1 MTKKVLVTGAGGF
14 IVEEALRRGYD
25 VWAAVR
31 ATTSREFL
39 KDSRINFVELDFTD
53 GDKFKS
59 TIEAQLR
66 QHGAWDYVVHNLG
79 ATKCVNFN
87 DFNRVNSVV
96 CGCLSTRCA
105 RSMPC
110 RRIRYDEFDGSAR
123 CGR

>member
-1 MTKKVLVTGAGGF
+1 MTKKVLVTGAGGFIGGF

-87 DFNRVNSVV
+87 DFNRVNY
-96 CGCLSTRCA
+96 GCLRLLVDTL
-105 RSMPC
+105 RSLDAVP
-110 RRIRYDEFDGSAR
+110 D
-123 CGR
+123 